1 MIDHVI
7 EIARKASEEILKVYE
22 KADLG
27 VEYKADD
34 SPLTEADKRAHELI
48 TRELENLDGNIP
60 VISEESAD
68 IPFSERSS
76 WKKLWLVDPLDG
88 TKEFIKRN
96 GEFTVNIAL
105 IENGEPVFG
114 VISIPVRGHV
124 YYGQKDGG
132 AFFVD
137 DSGAKKRPLKT
148 DSSGRRPVIAVSR
161 SHLSPGDESL
171 IASLGAET
179 ISAGSALKFALVAE
193 GGADIYSR
201 FGPTWEWDTAAG
213 HAVAA
218 AAGAVVMGLRGE
230 PLLYNKEVIK
240 HEGFIVCIPELR
252 EKLTRQVK
260 KINEKA

>member
-1 MIDHVI
+1 MIEHVI

-27 VEYKADD
+27 VEHKADD

-60 VISEESAD
+60 VISEESAV
-68 IPFSERSS
+68 IPYSERAS

-105 IENGEPVFG
+105 IEDGEPVLG
-114 VISIPVRGHV
+114 VISIPARGHI
-124 YYGQKDGG
+124 YYGEKDGG
-132 AFFVD
+132 SFFV
-137 DSGAKKRPLKT
+137 GENGPKKRPIRT
-148 DSSGRRPVIAVSR
+148 DTSGRRPVIAVSR

-179 ISAGSALKFALVAE
+179 ISAGSALKFALVGE

-218 AAGAVVMGLRGE
+218 AAGAVVMGLSGE
-230 PLLYNKEVIK
+230 TLLYNKEVIK
-240 HEGFIVCIPELR
+240 HKGFIVCIPELR
-252 EKLTRQVK
+252 ETLMRHIK